1 MDSEHPTQPSASDG
15 TVASLLARL
24 YKIDAVLAHFLEIIL
39 SLQETQPDL
48 AYCLEYLLF
57 ANEGQ
62 RKTAQAWFR
71 LIDSA
76 KKRERVAASEQ
87 PDMQGP

>member
-1 MDSEHPTQPSASDG
+1 MDSKQTTQPSASDD
-15 TVASLLARL
+15 TCADLLARL

-39 SLQETQPDL
+39 SLQEIQPDL

-71 LIDSA
+71 LLESA
-76 KKRERVAASEQ
+76 RKREKGAASEQ
-87 PDMQGP
+87 PGMQGP